1 MTDITFRSDMTVQL
15 LDATEEGD
23 EAITLAAM
31 VSTGWNGDSPGGAK
45 RRGLINYL
53 MKHRHGSP
61 FEHGYLK
68 FRIECPIFVAR
79 EFMRHRAGWSF
90 NEVSGRYSVLEPVF
104 WVPGEGRG
112 IVNTGTSARP
122 KLTPDPDTLDDA
134 VWNIQRACRSAWEF
148 YAKLINS
155 QTSEPVA
162 NEVARAVLPVG
173 IYTSF
178 IASCNPRSLMHF
190 LSLRIDHP
198 ENQYDTYP
206 QYEIQQVAEQ
216 MEAEF
221 KRLWPLTWEA
231 WNGNGRVAP

>member
-79 EFMRHRAGWSF
+79 EFMRHRAGWSYT
-90 NEVSGRYSVLEPVF
+90 EVSGRYSVLEPVF
-104 WVPGEGRG
+104 WVPGDRRG
-112 IVNTGTSARP
+112 VINHGSSARP
-122 KLTPDPDTLDDA
+122 TLSFDSELHRETRHVIRYVSDKAWINYQSLIDDG
-134 VWNIQRACRSAWEF
+134 
-148 YAKLINS
+148 
-155 QTSEPVA
+155 VA

-206 QYEIQQVAEQ
+206 QAEIEDVARQ
-216 MEAEF
+216 MEQHF
-221 KRLWPLTWEA
+221 KELWPLTWEA
-231 WNGNGRVAP
+231 WNSNGRVAP

>member
-68 FRIECPIFVAR
+68 FRVECPIFVAR

-90 NEVSGRYSVLEPVF
+90 NEVSGRYSMLEPVF
-104 WVPGEGRG
+104 WHPDEGRS
-112 IVNTGTSARP
+112 VKNVGTSARP
-122 KLTPDPDTLDDA
+122 EMDFDYYLLNNA
-134 VWNIQRACRSAWEF
+134 VRYIKHVSETAW
-148 YAKLINS
+148 INYV
-155 QTSEPVA
+155 TMIAEGTA

-206 QYEIQQVAEQ
+206 QAEIEDVARQ
-216 MEAEF
+216 MEQHF
-221 KRLWPLTWEA
+221 KELWPLTWEA
-231 WNGNGRVAP
+231 WSANGRVAP